1 MGDTTRPRDLLRV
14 DEIRFFAVAKFDALG
29 IACTR
34 WAGWRDR
41 VRLRAS

>member
-1 MGDTTRPRDLLRV
+1 MGDTTRLRDPSRGG
-14 DEIRFFAVAKFDALG
+14 DFRFFAVAKFDALG